1 MTLQDLIN
9 EIKKHPDYHQAGMI
23 LCHNGV
29 VRGSSRDGKPV
40 EDLYVSVNRKRLTEI
55 INDMKKR
62 PGIIDIQADVRE
74 GHLKVGCRAADVVAH
89 LVTVGSRGALMAR
102 GARLCG
108 MPPERVH
115 EAATNAE
122 ALAWLLE
129 VLEPHDVILVK
140 GSRAM
145 RMEEIVSA
153 LSRAAKG

>member
-1 MTLQDLIN
+1 MIDAYNANPSSMREALKTLLELKGN
-9 EIKKHPDYHQAGMI
+9 
-23 LCHNGV
+23 
-29 VRGSSRDGKPV
+29 
-40 EDLYVSVNRKRLTEI
+40 NRAYAVLG
-55 INDMKKR
+55 DMLEL
-62 PGIIDIQADVRE
+62 GAYEEE
-74 GHLKVGCRAADVVAH
+74 GHLKVGCRAADVAAH
-89 LVTVGSRGALMAR
+89 LVTVGPRGALMAR

-122 ALAWLLE
+122 ALACLLE